1 MDTVSD
7 WNLFW
12 NQLKNEKLQTDNF
25 SWQIKYFIFC
35 EYYFFL
41 MPQVG

>member
-35 EYYFFL
+35 EYCFFL